1 MRSSLAAKRDFR
13 SIHAINARLTAR
25 SAAGGD
31 DYVPRKEAELHETA
45 GDIFGKIEAV
55 EGAGLAL
62 FELSQS
68 PEDVVD
74 THLQHGSPT
83 SSIHDQISPRY
94 QSGREILSQGIL
106 TLIH

>member
-31 DYVPRKEAELHETA
+31 DYMPRKKAEFHQTA
-45 GDIFGKIEAV
+45 GNIFGKIEAIK
-55 EGAGLAL
+55 GAGLAL

-68 PEDVVD
+68 PDGDVVD
-74 THLQHGSPT
+74 THLQHGVLQLVYT
-83 SSIHDQISPRY
+83 T
-94 QSGREILSQGIL
+94 ILVLDTQRARKF
-106 TLIH
+106 